1 MKKSPTLAELLV
13 ELHQLG
19 ARERRL
25 IIDRLDENDRDRVSR
40 MVGLAKT
47 KPAPSFDA
55 LASLSPWL
63 SESLAA
69 ARSKGNRS
77 RGTSFTNATR
87 DALLDAERLL
97 PTSRLAHD
105 GASHLSLLGR
115 LFAKSDG
122 A

>member
-1 MKKSPTLAELLV
+1 MKASPTLAELLV

-19 ARERRL
+19 ARERRR
-25 IIDRLDENDRDRVSR
+25 IIDRLDENDRERVGR
-40 MVGLAKT
+40 MVGIAKAT
-47 KPAPSFDA
+47 PPPSFDA
-55 LASLSPWL
+55 LANLSPWL

-69 ARSKGNRS
+69 ARGKGDRS
-77 RGTSFTNATR
+77 RVAGFTNATR

-105 GASHLSLLGR
+105 GAGRPSLLGR